1 MYVEK
6 FKQNEKIFNRGDEG
20 DTFFV
25 ILKGEVAVVREEEG
39 KEVIVVT
46 LGVGACFGELSLLD
60 GRPRTATMVCVT
72 DTTCAV
78 LSKDDYT
85 NLLLSAKK
93 EQLERKVE
101 FLAQHPFFSGWSRMA
116 LNRVSYHFELE
127 TFKGGSMIY

>member
-25 ILKGEVAVVREEEG
+25 ILKGAVAVVREEEG

-101 FLAQHPFFSGWSRMA
+101 FLA
-116 LNRVSYHFELE
+116 
-127 TFKGGSMIY
+127 